1 MGLGLPAARV
11 FDLHVCTKTTGPI
24 PHVGG
29 PILGPGAKKTK
40 IGGMPAALEGDMA
53 LCIGPPDKLKQ
64 GSATVKIEGKKA
76 VRMGDQTDHS
86 GIVVLGFPTV
96 LIG

>member
-1 MGLGLPAARV
+1 MPAARV
-11 FDLHVCTKTTGPI
+11 FDLTVCTKSTGPV

-29 PILGPGAKKTK
+29 PILGPGASKTK
-40 IGGMPAALEGDMA
+40 IGGMPAALVGDTS
-53 LCIGPPDKLKQ
+53 LCIGPPDTLKQ

-76 VRMGDQTDHS
+76 VRLGDQTDH
-86 GIVVLGFPTV
+86 GGLVVLGFPTV

>member
-1 MGLGLPAARV
+1 MPAARV

-40 IGGMPAALEGDMA
+40 IGGMPAALVGE
-53 LCIGPPDKLKQ
+53 
-64 GSATVKIEGKKA
+64 IEGKKA
-76 VRMGDQTDHS
+76 VRLGDQTDHS

>member
-1 MGLGLPAARV
+1 MGMPAARV
-11 FDLHVCTKTTGPI
+11 FDLHSCSKTTGPI

-29 PILGPGAKKTK
+29 PILGPGAKKTN

-53 LCIGPPDKLKQ
+53 LCVGPPDTLKE

-76 VRMGDQTDHS
+76 IRLGDKTDHD
-86 GIVVLGFPTV
+86 GVVTFGFPTV

>member
-1 MGLGLPAARV
+1 MGMPAARV

-29 PILGPGAKKTK
+29 PILGPGAKKTN

-53 LCIGPPDKLKQ
+53 LCVGPPDTLKQ
-64 GSATVKIEGKKA
+64 GSETVKIEVKKA
-76 VRMGDQTDHS
+76 VRLGDQTDHI
-86 GIVVLGFPTV
+86 GIVTFGFPTV